1 MQQRHVT
8 DPPWGV
14 ADGLPPSGVPFAHR
28 FEVNDRR
35 WAPAATQDLGP
46 ETVEDAR
53 MASSKPPRKG
63 KVLDKPAKASRK
75 RFQKQDP
82 MVLPKR

>member
-1 MQQRHVT
+1 
-8 DPPWGV
+8 
-14 ADGLPPSGVPFAHR
+14 
-28 FEVNDRR
+28 
-35 WAPAATQDLGP
+35 
-46 ETVEDAR
+46 